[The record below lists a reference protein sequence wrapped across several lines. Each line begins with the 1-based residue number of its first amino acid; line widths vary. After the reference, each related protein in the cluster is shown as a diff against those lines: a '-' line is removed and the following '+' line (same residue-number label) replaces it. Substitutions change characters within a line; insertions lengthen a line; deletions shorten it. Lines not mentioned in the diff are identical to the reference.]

1 MTDLNQRIQ
10 NLVRHG
16 YAHAPAIRQLMDDAG
31 VSPSDI
37 RGADDLAKIPVL
49 SKDSLVK
56 IHQANP
62 PFGGFLTIDPYDLP
76 RIYISPGPI
85 YDPQPP
91 PEDPET
97 QLAPFKTI
105 GIGRGDR
112 VLNTF
117 MYHLT
122 PAGILLDEA
131 IQSLRR
137 HGDPHRT
144 GQYRITDHDDDG
156 S

>member
-10 NLVRHG
+10 DLVRHG

-49 SKDSLVK
+49 SKDSLAE

-91 PEDPET
+91 T
-97 QLAPFKTI
+97 RRS
-105 GIGRGDR
+105 GISVGALQDHRHR
-112 VLNTF
+112 
-117 MYHLT
+117 
-122 PAGILLDEA
+122 P
-131 IQSLRR
+131 RR
-137 HGDPHRT
+137 PRA
-144 GQYRITDHDDDG
+144 
-156 S
+156 